1 MSDSAFDEHLAELIP
16 RLRRFALR
24 LTRDLPNADDLV
36 QSTLERALTTTSHKR
51 PEGDLRAW
59 LFRIL
64 YRQFL
69 DQRKHAMRYAWL
81 LGAMG
86 RETPTHAPSVEHQV
100 IAADSLATF
109 GQLSEEQ
116 QNLLL
121 WVTVDGLSYQTIA
134 EMLDV
139 PIGTVMS
146 RLSRARR
153 AMRKAS
159 EDESPTP
166 TLRIL
171 K

>member
-1 MSDSAFDEHLAELIP
+1 MSDSEFDRQLTELLP

-24 LTRDLPNADDLV
+24 LTRDLQNADDLV
-36 QSTLERALTTTSHKR
+36 QSTLLRALTTDARKR
-51 PEGDLRAW
+51 EEGDLRAW

-69 DQRKHAMRYAWL
+69 DQQKRAKRYAWM
-81 LGAMG
+81 LGALG
-86 RETPTHAPSVEHQV
+86 KTSPASAPSVEREV
-100 IAADSLATF
+100 MAESA
-109 GQLSEEQ
+109 LSAFSELSSDQ

-134 EMLDV
+134 DMLEV

-146 RLSRARR
+146 RLSRARA
-153 AMRKAS
+153 AMRRAS
-159 EDESPTP
+159 DGEPP
-166 TLRIL
+166 AAILRVL